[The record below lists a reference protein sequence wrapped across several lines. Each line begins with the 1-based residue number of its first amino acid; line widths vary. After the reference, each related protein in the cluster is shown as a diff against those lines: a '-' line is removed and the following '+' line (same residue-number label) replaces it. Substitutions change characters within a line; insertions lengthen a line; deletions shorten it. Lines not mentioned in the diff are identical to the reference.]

1 MRGCTGRHSGPEL
14 SSAVADLQAPI
25 DALLALADHV
35 IE

>member
-1 MRGCTGRHSGPEL
+1 MSGPEL
-14 SSAVADLQAPI
+14 SSAVADLQAQI

>member
-1 MRGCTGRHSGPEL
+1 MSCSEL
-14 SSAVADLQAPI
+14 SSAAADLQAQI